1 LVGGTEHVGT
11 WGPQAGAGRELLGT
25 GRLPVADWWLA
36 MARELEDER
45 EAAAKTTDS
54 AKIRM
59 ASFIVGYPFRNL
71 N

>member
-1 LVGGTEHVGT
+1 
-11 WGPQAGAGRELLGT
+11 
-25 GRLPVADWWLA
+25 

-45 EAAAKTTDS
+45 EAAAAPAKTTDS